1 MKKLIFLLLFFV
13 NLNAQNTILNIGHR
27 GAKGHVA
34 ENTVASIKK
43 AIELG
48 VDGIEIDVFRC
59 LSGEIV
65 VFHDKTLDKLT
76 NGSGY
81 IEEKSLSE
89 LKELKVLGSKHSI
102 PTLEEVI
109 KSIGKGVILNI
120 ELKGPNTSKG
130 SLEMANKYIK
140 LGEINSSDILF
151 SSFNWKELTALRKL
165 DKNVKIALITEDDPL
180 KAIPTALTLNAVA
193 INPNYK
199 KLNQGNVKK
208 IVSSGLKI
216 YTWTVNN
223 KFDIIKVKKLKI
235 NGIIT
240 DFPERI

>member
-48 VDGIEIDVFRC
+48 ADGIEIDVFRC

-120 ELKGPNTSKG
+120 ELKGPNTSEG

-140 LGEINSSDILF
+140 LGKLIHLT
-151 SSFNWKELTALRKL
+151 SFFLVLIG
-165 DKNVKIALITEDDPL
+165 KNYRP
-180 KAIPTALTLNAVA
+180 
-193 INPNYK
+193 
-199 KLNQGNVKK
+199 
-208 IVSSGLKI
+208 
-216 YTWTVNN
+216 
-223 KFDIIKVKKLKI
+223 
-235 NGIIT
+235 
-240 DFPERI
+240 

>member
-48 VDGIEIDVFRC
+48 ADGIEIDVFRC

-120 ELKGPNTSKG
+120 ELKGPNTSEG

-151 SSFNWKELTALRKL
+151 SSFNWKELSALRKL
-165 DKNVKIALITEDDPL
+165 DKNVKIALITE
-180 KAIPTALTLNAVA
+180 
-193 INPNYK
+193 
-199 KLNQGNVKK
+199 
-208 IVSSGLKI
+208 
-216 YTWTVNN
+216 
-223 KFDIIKVKKLKI
+223 
-235 NGIIT
+235 
-240 DFPERI
+240 R

>member
-48 VDGIEIDVFRC
+48 VDGVEIDVFRC

-89 LKELKVLGSKHSI
+89 LKELKVLGSK
-102 PTLEEVI
+102 
-109 KSIGKGVILNI
+109 
-120 ELKGPNTSKG
+120 
-130 SLEMANKYIK
+130 Y
-140 LGEINSSDILF
+140 
-151 SSFNWKELTALRKL
+151 
-165 DKNVKIALITEDDPL
+165 
-180 KAIPTALTLNAVA
+180 
-193 INPNYK
+193 
-199 KLNQGNVKK
+199 
-208 IVSSGLKI
+208 
-216 YTWTVNN
+216 
-223 KFDIIKVKKLKI
+223 
-235 NGIIT
+235 
-240 DFPERI
+240 